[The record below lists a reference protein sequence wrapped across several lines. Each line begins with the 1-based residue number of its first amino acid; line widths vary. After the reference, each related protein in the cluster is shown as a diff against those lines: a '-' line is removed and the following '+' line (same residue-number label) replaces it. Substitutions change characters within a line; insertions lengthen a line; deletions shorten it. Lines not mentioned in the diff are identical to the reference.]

1 MSKSFKHS
9 REFDRRSE
17 SFDDDCENVVVV
29 NLDDIYMPE
38 RTLNKLA
45 RDHGQIERLRQD
57 YESGR
62 HMVRVVLRPR
72 PGGGYNVE
80 DGRHRVVA
88 AKLARAGV
96 IEAVI
101 IDR

>member
-1 MSKSFKHS
+1 MGKSFNS
-9 REFDRRSE
+9 RCHDSE
-17 SFDDDCENVVVV
+17 DVVVV
-29 NLDDIYMPE
+29 CLDDIYIPE

-45 RDHGQIERLRQD
+45 RDRGQIEKLRQD

-62 HMVRVVLRPR
+62 RMVRVVLRPR

-88 AKLARAGV
+88 AKLAREAAIEAIV
-96 IEAVI
+96 IE
-101 IDR
+101 